1 MQNTKP
7 QHSVKRRGEDRSS
20 SGLQLCSP
28 AHQPPLGRPG
38 NSDRAQTKE
47 EEKVDNKYFIPIK
60 YFILTAT
67 PFQKVKVI
75 IKSDG

>member
-1 MQNTKP
+1 MRIRNLSTL
-7 QHSVKRRGEDRSS
+7 KRKGEDRSS

-38 NSDRAQTKE
+38 NPGWAQTKK

-60 YFILTAT
+60 YFIPTAT
-67 PFQKVKVI
+67 PFQKIKVI